1 MEWLDSILNFA
12 DKHGDS
18 IAKIGGAAKNVWSAF
33 NQNNAQQ
40 NVRNGYMDIQAQIL
54 ANAQAQQQKDLDF
67 INAQAAAAGSGGGGA
82 RGPSISPAAMM
93 AQQKAQQKAEK
104 KGFQALQKSLQGISQ
119 SYQPFIDAGTA
130 VLPKQTE
137 NYNQYLDQTGMLSNY
152 LTGATMKAFQNPSQ
166 AAYDIKVPGQAYRV
180 AAPQSNVQ
188 LPSLAE
194 LLRRG

>member
-1 MEWLDSILNFA
+1 MSWLETGLDFLT
-12 DKHGDS
+12 KHSDT
-18 IAKIGGAAKNVWSAF
+18 IAKVGGAAKNIWSAF

-40 NVRNGYMDIQAQIL
+40 NVRNGYMDIQQQIL
-54 ANAQAQQQKDLDF
+54 ANALSQKQKDLDF
-67 INAQAAAAGSGGGGA
+67 VNAQAAARGSGGGA

-93 AQQKAQQKAEK
+93 KQQKDQQKAEK
-104 KGFQALQKSLQGISQ
+104 KGFEALQKSLSGISQ
-119 SYQPFIDAGTA
+119 SYQPFIDAGKS

-137 NYNQYLDQTGMLSNY
+137 NYNQYLDQTAMLSNY
-152 LTGATMKAFQNPSQ
+152 LGPAALKAFQTPSQ

-188 LPSLAE
+188 IPNLAE